1 MHLQA
6 DGWEA
11 AARRARPPPTAAVG
25 EVGLDRFRLDAPF
38 ESQVGAFTAQL
49 ALAAELRRPLIV
61 HCVRADGVLLDTLR
75 AAAAAASP
83 GGGLPPILV
92 MHAFGGSPE
101 TARALL
107 QLAAREGVAAYFG
120 FSPRAA
126 KLRAAAVMAAVP
138 GEYTHRVG

>member
-1 MHLQA
+1 MCSDSDLRTSDQ
-6 DGWEA
+6 EI
-11 AARRARPPPTAAVG
+11 
-25 EVGLDRFRLDAPF
+25 E
-38 ESQVGAFTAQL
+38 
-49 ALAAELRRPLIV
+49 LAAELRRPLIV

-75 AAAAAASP
+75 AAAAASP
-83 GGGLPPILV
+83 GGGGLPPILV

-126 KLRAAAVMAAVP
+126 KLRRAAAVAGTAATATTRRGTRAATGATASWAARAAARRTWP
-138 GEYTHRVG
+138 ASTARRRTR